1 MLYSN
6 MDLQKKTK
14 NQNRTLTLHGVFG
27 LKYGHLLSMQP
38 FELHLMALRWVPVIT
53 DLQSAVLPHTLVN
66 CCSIG
71 HSIIPSGF
79 TQPVYKNEQPTLSV
93 GTGTRT
99 LVPKTIKYGHLYCV

>member
-1 MLYSN
+1 MGISYLC
-6 MDLQKKTK
+6 
-14 NQNRTLTLHGVFG
+14 NR
-27 LKYGHLLSMQP
+27 LSYIYWRCVG
-38 FELHLMALRWVPVIT
+38 FPVIT

-93 GTGTRT
+93 GTGT
-99 LVPKTIKYGHLYCV
+99 LVPKTIKYGHLYSYAFDALRTE